1 MPSFSKCLAEEG
13 AAFMGLKI
21 VENGTFKE

>member
-13 AAFMGLKI
+13 AAFMG
-21 VENGTFKE
+21 FKLVKDGVF

>member
-13 AAFMGLKI
+13 AAFMSFKLVK
-21 VENGTFKE
+21 NGIF